1 MHGGASFYQP
11 LTAVRPTGHPPT
23 SRPHAARPRPGK
35 RHCRGPRTQK
45 IPRQISPPGVGMAW
59 GLAPLLEF
67 DLNFE
72 VFHPNDV
79 GSGLGQDV
87 LALGELD
94 RHFTGLGLGVLVPGF
109 EAVLGEPALKYR
121 G

>member
-11 LTAVRPTGHPPT
+11 PTAVRPAGHMGT
-23 SRPHAARPRPGK
+23 SRPHAARPRPGNEAQI
-35 RHCRGPRTQK
+35 RPRAQK

-67 DLNFE
+67 DFDFE
-72 VFHPNDV
+72 VFHPDNV
-79 GSGLGQDV
+79 SARLCQDV
-87 LALGELD
+87 LALCELD
-94 RHFTGLGLGVLVPGF
+94 RHFTGLGFGVLVSGF
-109 EAVLGEPALKYR
+109 QTVLGEPALEHR